1 MCQMGYNAA
10 RKGMKRVLF
19 ILVLAYCWTVLQSST
34 SINSQTQN
42 HQKDTTERLA
52 VTLSDNCD
60 YELYVDESVGMWYL
74 KLKNYCD
81 EMLICTCKY
90 RIYYQDDSSKTF
102 TTTQRIRG
110 RSETVITSG
119 YSDRTTCEAISVS
132 AKFAD
137 D

>member
-1 MCQMGYNAA
+1 
-10 RKGMKRVLF
+10 MKRVLL
-19 ILVLAYCWTVLQSST
+19 ILVLGCCWTALQSFT
-34 SINSQTQN
+34 SINSLTQN
-42 HQKDTTERLA
+42 YQKGTMEILETS
-52 VTLSDNCD
+52 LSDNCD

-90 RIYYQDDSSKTF
+90 RIYYQDGSNKTF

-119 YSDRTTCEAISVS
+119 YSDRTTCETISVS
-132 AKFAD
+132 AKFA
-137 D
+137 